1 MAAKTKA
8 HVLAGESGLMAPVS
22 KMVKNRAYI
31 SGRWVPARAGDV
43 FTVTNPATDDSLAD
57 VPDFKGEDVI
67 LAIDAA
73 AKAFEGWSALP
84 TADRAKLLSAW
95 AALIDETADDL
106 ALLMT
111 LEQGKPLTEARG
123 EVKAAAATI
132 QWCAEEG
139 RRLYGDYLEGAKPD
153 THIVVSRRPI
163 GVAAAITPWNFPV
176 GMITRKV
183 GPALAAGCT
192 VVLKPS
198 ELTPLCA
205 LALADLAEKAGI
217 PGGVFNV
224 ITTTD
229 AAAAA
234 KILTGDARVRK
245 ISFTGSTPVGKS
257 LMAAASAN
265 LQKISLE
272 LGGNA
277 PFIVMASADLEKAV
291 DGAIASKFRN
301 AGQTCICAN
310 RIFVHDA
317 VYNVFKDMFL
327 SKIKALKVGN
337 GWEDGVSIG
346 PLIDDKAMQKVKRL
360 VQAARDA
367 GAQIIAG
374 GNLDGLGGRFYQPT
388 LMEGVPDDS
397 ALFRE
402 EIFGPV
408 AVLYRFSDTE
418 EVIKRANNTPYGLAA
433 YVYTNHLT
441 EGWKIS
447 ARLAYGMVAVN
458 EPMLAT
464 DLAPFGGI
472 KESGIGREGGKYGL
486 LEYTEMQY
494 RLFH

>member
-1 MAAKTKA
+1 MVARQNAR
-8 HVLAGESGLMAPVS
+8 PVDPVPDLL
-22 KMVKNRAYI
+22 KDRAYVG
-31 SGRWVPARAGDV
+31 GRWVLARAGDV
-43 FTVTNPATDDSLAD
+43 FSVFNPATGDSLAD
-57 VPDFKGEDVI
+57 LPDFKEEDTR
-67 LAIDAA
+67 LAVDAA
-73 AKAFEGWSALP
+73 AAAFGGWTALSA
-84 TADRAKLLSAW
+84 AARAKLLSAW
-95 AALIDETADDL
+95 AALIDGAAHDL

-111 LEQGKPLTEARG
+111 LEQGKPLSEALA

-139 RRLYGDYLEGAKPD
+139 HRLYGDYLEGAKPG
-153 THIVVSRRPI
+153 THIVVSRRPM

-217 PGGVFNV
+217 PGGVLNV

-229 AAAAA
+229 APLAA
-234 KILTGDARVRK
+234 KVLTGDARVRK
-245 ISFTGSTPVGKS
+245 ISFTGSTAVGKS

-277 PFIVMASADLEKAV
+277 PFIIMASADLEKAAE
-291 DGAIASKFRN
+291 GAVASKFRN

-317 VYNVFKDMFL
+317 VYDAFRSIFL
-327 SKIKALKVGN
+327 NKMNDLKIGN
-337 GWEDGVSIG
+337 GWEDGVTIG
-346 PLIDDKAMQKVKRL
+346 PLIDDKAVRKVERL
-360 VQAARDA
+360 VSAARDA
-367 GAQIIAG
+367 GGRSIEPG
-374 GNLDGLGGRFYQPT
+374 GVNRLGGRFYPPT
-388 LMEGVPDDS
+388 LIEGVPDDS

-408 AVLYRFSDTE
+408 AVLYRFSDTD
-418 EVIKRANNTPYGLAA
+418 EVIKRANDTPYGLAA

-441 EGWKIS
+441 EGWDMS
-447 ARLAYGMVAVN
+447 SRLAYGMVAVN